1 MLGAIA
7 VAALAGGAGAAV
19 GATLARLVGRTH
31 ARHLAEHLG
40 RGGLLL
46 WVRTHDARHEEI
58 ALDLLK
64 RHGGDHV
71 HLHVL
76 PPAGAGALSAR
87 IARAC
92 GSAAR
97 RAPRCGACHR

>member
-1 MLGAIA
+1 MPRSRGSW
-7 VAALAGGAGAAV
+7 G
-19 GATLARLVGRTH
+19 

-64 RHGGDHV
+64 RHGGDHA

-76 PPAGAGALSAR
+76 SHPQAPVPPIGT
-87 IARAC
+87 
-92 GSAAR
+92 
-97 RAPRCGACHR
+97 HRPLLWIGPES